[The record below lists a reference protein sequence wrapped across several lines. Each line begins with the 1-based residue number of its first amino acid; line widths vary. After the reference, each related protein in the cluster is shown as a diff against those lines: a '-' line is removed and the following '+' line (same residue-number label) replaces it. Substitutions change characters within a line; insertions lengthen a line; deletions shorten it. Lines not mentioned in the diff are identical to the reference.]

1 LGYGQSIIFSHFPD
15 TFLGIVNL
23 ISIDR
28 RFVRIM
34 MRWVIGFFLCVFVLA
49 LISSLPL
56 RISGLGPQHSLAA
69 AKAPTPPVILEL
81 FTSEG
86 CSSCPPADA
95 LLKKLDDAG
104 RVDNAEIIA
113 IEEHVDYWDRLGWTD
128 PFSSSDWTRR
138 QERYSEA
145 FRRGGI
151 YTPQLVVNGRAEL
164 VGSSERQ
171 VRQEILEAG
180 KISAATVRVSS
191 ISLTSNSAELTIAL
205 VNLPSEARFAELWL
219 AVTERGLSSNVLR
232 GENEGRTLVHAAV
245 LRSLSRVRST
255 ALDPS
260 VSAELKTTV
269 TNSKTWKRENLRFV
283 VFLQEPKS
291 LHILGAAASSAS
303 H

>member
-1 LGYGQSIIFSHFPD
+1 M
-15 TFLGIVNL
+15 
-23 ISIDR
+23 R
-28 RFVRIM
+28 R
-34 MRWVIGFFLCVFVLA
+34 VIGFVLWVVVLG
-49 LISSLPL
+49 LISSLSP
-56 RISGLGPQHSLAA
+56 RVSGLTPQDFPAA
-69 AKAPTPPVILEL
+69 AQATTQPVILEL

-104 RVDNAEIIA
+104 RVDNPEIIA
-113 IEEHVDYWDRLGWTD
+113 IEEHVDYWNRLGWTD
-128 PFSSSDWTRR
+128 PFSSPDWTRR

-180 KISAATVRVSS
+180 KMSAAAVRISS
-191 ISLTSNSAELTIAL
+191 VNLTANSAELTIAL
-205 VNLPSEARFAELWL
+205 ADLPSEARSAELWL
-219 AVTERGLSSNVLR
+219 AVTERGLSSNVLH

-255 ALDPS
+255 TLDPS
-260 VSAELKTTV
+260 GSAELKTTV
-269 TNSKTWKRENLRFV
+269 AISQTWKRENLRFV
-283 VFLQEPKS
+283 AFLQEPKS